1 MIAQPAEMIMQAS
14 QGHQRIPSASA
25 LAGKVE
31 TLGFEVT
38 RDCMQPIDN
47 MSQQNLKI
55 SQDFLQNCWCWKV

>member
-38 RDCMQPIDN
+38 RDWMQPVDN
-47 MSQQNLKI
+47 I
-55 SQDFLQNCWCWKV
+55 S